1 MKKQK
6 KQIII
11 LLVVLILFV
20 VGYIISIYKVNNVEV
35 LDTVNVISVIK
46 TDTESVRN
54 VSYIHD
60 GVTMSFT
67 KDSNGV
73 WKLDGD
79 DSFVPDAD
87 IMANIVSYATNLNAR
102 SEIEDPSE
110 LSEYGL
116 DNPQYIVSFTDGTG
130 VQQSYFIGDQFAVDG
145 TYFAMVEGSDKI
157 YTITDYYP
165 NAFITDKEQ
174 LKSQSE

>member
-6 KQIII
+6 KQI
-11 LLVVLILFV
+11 LILFV
-20 VGYIISIYKVNNVEV
+20 VLILLVVGYIVAINKVNNIEI
-35 LDTVNVISVIK
+35 LDTIDVISVIK

-87 IMANIVSYATNLNAR
+87 VMANIVSYATNLNAR
-102 SEIEDPSE
+102 SKIEDPSE

-116 DNPQYIVSFTDGTG
+116 DDPQYIVTFTDAAG
-130 VQQSYFIGDQFAVDG
+130 VQQTYFIGDRFEVEG
-145 TYFAMVEGSDKI
+145 TYFAKVEGDDTI

-174 LKSQSE
+174 LKGQSE